1 MSELVGHMAEAM
13 ERVVEYTWKH
23 EDGYTCFDFQDIS
36 EKLEPHRDQGL
47 Y

>member
-1 MSELVGHMAEAM
+1 MSELVKSMVEAM
-13 ERVVEYTWKH
+13 ERVVQYTYEH
-23 EDGYTCFDFQDIS
+23 EDGYTCFDFQNIS

>member
-1 MSELVGHMAEAM
+1 MSELVKSMVEAM
-13 ERVVEYTWKH
+13 ERVVQLTLEH
-23 EDGYTCFDFQDIS
+23 EDGYTCFDFQNIS